1 MYLAHVYCASD
12 GGSHLVVDSVRRAQP
27 PWSSFFLPSLSSSF
41 FSTRQ
46 MVSLMPIELSKARN
60 FNPFQLELAYT

>member
-12 GGSHLVVDSVRRAQP
+12 GGPHLVVDSVRRAQS
-27 PWSSFFLPSLSSSF
+27 PWSSLLLSSLSSSF

-46 MVSLMPIELSKARN
+46 MAPLMPIKLSKARN
-60 FNPFQLELAYT
+60 FNPFQLELAFT